1 MKFLADM
8 GVSPITV
15 RILKQQ
21 EYDAIH
27 LSEQGLF
34 RMPDSEIIEKAK
46 DEFRIVLTFDL
57 DFTDLL
63 AASKD
68 SLPSVIIFRVK
79 NTLPNFV
86 SSRLSTVLSNCSQ
99 NLNNGAIIIVEDYR
113 YRVRNLPLN

>member
-8 GVSPITV
+8 GVSLITV
-15 RILKQQ
+15 RNLKRQG
-21 EYDAIH
+21 YDAIH

-34 RMPDSEIIEKAK
+34 RMPDSEIITKAK
-46 DEFRIVLTFDL
+46 DESRIVLTFDL

-86 SSRLSTVLSNCSQ
+86 SSRLSTVLFNCSH

-113 YRVRNLPLN
+113 YRVRHLPLN